1 MMLNLTQF
9 IPNFRTHIT
18 KKHKAEISKQLPTV
32 EDLSC
37 ANAELEQCD
46 ICEVKCASA
55 GELQM
60 HKELQHS
67 ENTSGGVV
75 EYSCDQ
81 CEYKTR
87 NRRRLPE
94 HIRQAEV
101 EK

>member
-1 MMLNLTQF
+1 MLLNQTQF

-18 KKHKAEISKQLPTV
+18 KKHKAEISKQPSNV
-32 EDLSC
+32 EDLS
-37 ANAELEQCD
+37 NAELEQCD

-67 ENTSGGVV
+67 ENTSGGV

-94 HIRQAEV
+94 HIR
-101 EK
+101 